1 MTFSEYFIGL
11 FPYLSDSTKQEDFFD
26 AIIGHFICDEVLDT
40 CEILN
45 RDPDTKKRYVKENNP
60 NKISKKH
67 AQFLYTHR
75 DLKKYSNWLYEQI
88 DKTDTFDK
96 IELWLVANNIVLNDA
111 SKDCAN
117 LLEEIIHAII
127 TPAISAEPPVHL
139 PPANSADTKSNEYSD
154 ADKALLHEFNLD
166 YDEIVEKCISENFAQ
181 EMLDKTIQI
190 RIMVLFN
197 DKWKTKSGQ
206 FQDIMLKS
214 NVLALLG
221 KLDELSSA
229 LDPKTNSP
237 HIPIR
242 LIRRNLR
249 NLYIKLH
256 PSNYS
261 CAFPYDVFIEDWN
274 EGENY

>member
-1 MTFSEYFIGL
+1 M
-11 FPYLSDSTKQEDFFD
+11 
-26 AIIGHFICDEVLDT
+26 
-40 CEILN
+40 
-45 RDPDTKKRYVKENNP
+45 NNP

-67 AQFLYTHR
+67 AQFLYKHR
-75 DLKKYSNWLYEQI
+75 DLKKYSDWLYEQI
-88 DKTDTFDK
+88 NKTDTFDK
-96 IELWLVANNIVLNDA
+96 IEQWLEGNNIVLNDV

-127 TPAISAEPPVHL
+127 TPTVSAEPSVQL
-139 PPANSADTKSNEYSD
+139 PPANLDETKNSEYFD

-181 EMLDKTIQI
+181 EMLDRTIQI

-214 NVLALLG
+214 NVLAMLG
-221 KLDELSSA
+221 KLNELCSA
-229 LDPKTNSP
+229 LDPKIDSL
-237 HIPIR
+237 HSPIR
-242 LIRRNLR
+242 LIRKSLR

-256 PSNYS
+256 PDSYLGV
-261 CAFPYDVFIEDWN
+261 FPYDVFIENWN
-274 EGENY
+274 DGEEY